1 MGVMRDKQ
9 VGHTGFTGSETL
21 LFDTLGQTGVTIH
34 LVNRIERTPRVNPVL
49 NYGLCMITTR
59 QGRFVSVANEPL
71 WQVVWNTDNEGSSAC
86 VRHLCTPLLKFQRTQ
101 NCSKD
106 SLRTPSYPSAHDYPV
121 RSTDNHWNVSDLLS
135 VNKLFY
141 RLLIWNTLPS

>member
-59 QGRFVSVANEPL
+59 QGRFVSVANVPL
-71 WQVVWNTDNEGSSAC
+71 RQVVWNTDNEGSSAC
-86 VRHLCTPLLKFQRTQ
+86 VRHLCTPLLNFRGPTTAQKT
-101 NCSKD
+101 
-106 SLRTPSYPSAHDYPV
+106 V
-121 RSTDNHWNVSDLLS
+121 
-135 VNKLFY
+135 
-141 RLLIWNTLPS
+141 